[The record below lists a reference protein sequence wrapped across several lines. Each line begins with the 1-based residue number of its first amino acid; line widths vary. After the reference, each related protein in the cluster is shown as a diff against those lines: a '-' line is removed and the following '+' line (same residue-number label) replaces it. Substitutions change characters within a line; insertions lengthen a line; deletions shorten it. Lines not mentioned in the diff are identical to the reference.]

1 MPAPQLTEHG
11 IEAVRGL
18 LESTD
23 DQLASLAGR
32 QEEELYTLAEG
43 TEAAAEWL
51 TARRLE
57 QVTSLRRDL
66 TERGSEIASRLEAM
80 LDRLE
85 AAEAELRS
93 QLRAMHRV
101 APDPVG
107 SEGPEN
113 DELKERRWRRR
124 WLGILR
130 RAA

>member
-1 MPAPQLTEHG
+1 MPAPELTEHG

-23 DQLASLAGR
+23 EQLASLAGR
-32 QEEELYTLAEG
+32 QEEQLYTLAEG
-43 TEAAAEWL
+43 TEASAERL
-51 TARRLE
+51 MAQRLE
-57 QVTSLRRDL
+57 QVTRLRRDL
-66 TERGSEIASRLEAM
+66 TERGSEIACRLEAM

-85 AAEAELRS
+85 AAESELRS
-93 QLRAMHRV
+93 QLRATHRV
-101 APDPVG
+101 APEPVG
-107 SEGPEN
+107 SEAPAN